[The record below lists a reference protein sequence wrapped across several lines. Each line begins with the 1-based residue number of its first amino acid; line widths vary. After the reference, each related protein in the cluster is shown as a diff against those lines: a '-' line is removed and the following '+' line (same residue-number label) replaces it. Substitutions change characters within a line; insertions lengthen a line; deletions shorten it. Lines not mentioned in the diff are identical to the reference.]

1 MTRGSYTRD
10 IYFIP
15 TILYHNGDGIY
26 ARLELAWLKWYV
38 GFCWIKVKDEDK
50 NNFLTNDN

>member
-38 GFCWIKVKDEDK
+38 GFCWIPHRESEEEE
-50 NNFLTNDN
+50 